1 MEWTVVRPGG
11 LKNEPGTGGGLLTE
25 SRTVCGAISRE
36 DVAELV
42 VKALFSA
49 NAAGKVPPASGG
61 PGPRPTPSAGVQS
74 RQIFGPLRSGSRCGC
89 GEVMHS
95 PPLTYITVRAE
106 QAVLQE
112 ERLACLRSAA

>member
-25 SRTVCGAISRE
+25 SRAVCGAISRE

-49 NAAGKVPPASGG
+49 NAAGKVPPAACFVIVVVHAVCSIFPQKSIG
-61 PGPRPTPSAGVQS
+61 TPALKST
-74 RQIFGPLRSGSRCGC
+74 RCGR
-89 GEVMHS
+89 GDF
-95 PPLTYITVRAE
+95 A
-106 QAVLQE
+106 AVS
-112 ERLACLRSAA
+112 LAMPWRVACR